1 MQIYIKIY
9 KILGIICKFA
19 QYSQVNNICGLTK
32 IIDLVFRKLTNINQH
47 IYQKT
52 IDIVFVPINFMKHF
66 RQLFAVI
73 IVFLGSNT
81 FGQSLLTPLSDEY
94 AHLIERYEIK
104 SGSLASFHSNV
115 KPIRRKDLV
124 ELSLKLENSSQ
135 IKLSKADKFNLKYL
149 QNDSWE
155 YLDSVKSLQNFTKKP
170 LAKHLFKVKS
180 DFYQSRSKDF
190 DLHISPLFQFGITQ
204 DNNLQ
209 EMPLIN
215 TRGIEIRGTIGS
227 KLGFYTMMS
236 DNQVTFPEYVRE
248 YSRRYDANPYEA
260 FTKIMGD
267 DSIRRAT
274 DFISARGYII
284 FKPIKNIQIQ
294 FGHDKNFI
302 GSGIRSMILSDFSP
316 AYLHLKITTQ
326 IGRVQYMNIYAQ
338 TANRQIPLAIN
349 NTELIPPK
357 YFSMQHLSINVN
369 KNLNLGLFETIVFGK
384 RPIGFDLN
392 YLNPVIF
399 LRYVEGNLG
408 SVDNSILGGNFKYNF
423 KKHYSIYGQLVLD
436 EFNISQFKRD
446 GWWGKKYATQ
456 LGGRYIDA
464 FGVKNLDLQ
473 LEYNMARPFTYSHSS
488 SYSNY
493 VNYNLPLA
501 HPLGANFKEFL
512 FLARYQPIDRLSL
525 NFTLL
530 DAVHGKDDS
539 IINWGGNIKRN
550 YNLYRPYDFGNEIGQ
565 GRTEYIRSYQL
576 SASVM
581 MAHNL
586 FLDLKFQK
594 RDLALSGIKS
604 EFINNMFSIGVRWN
618 SILKSYTF

>member
-1 MQIYIKIY
+1 M
-9 KILGIICKFA
+9 
-19 QYSQVNNICGLTK
+19 
-32 IIDLVFRKLTNINQH
+32 FRKSTNIKHH

-52 IDIVFVPINFMKHF
+52 IDIVFVQVNFMKHF
-66 RQLFAVI
+66 RQLLIFFAFFSVNQA
-73 IVFLGSNT
+73 FS
-81 FGQSLLTPLSDEY
+81 QSLLSPLSDDY
-94 AHLIERYEIK
+94 SHLIERYEIK
-104 SGSLASFHSNV
+104 SGVLANFHSNV

-124 ELSLKLENSSQ
+124 ELSQKIENSSES
-135 IKLSKADKFNLKYL
+135 KLSKADKFNLRYL

-155 YLDSVKSLQNFTKKP
+155 YLDSSKMAQNFNKKP
-170 LAKHLFKVKS
+170 LWKHFFKTKS
-180 DFYQSRSKDF
+180 DFYQSHSKEF

-209 EMPLIN
+209 EMPKIN

-227 KLGFYTMMS
+227 KIGFYTMMS
-236 DNQVTFPEYVRE
+236 DNQVTYPEYVRE
-248 YSRRYDANPYEA
+248 YSRRYNANPYEA

-267 DSIRRAT
+267 DSIRLAS
-274 DFISARGYII
+274 DFISARGYIV
-284 FKPIKNIQIQ
+284 FNPIKNIQIQ

-316 AYLHLKITTQ
+316 AYLHLKISTQ
-326 IGRVQYMNIYAQ
+326 IGRVQYMNLYAQ
-338 TANRQIPLAIN
+338 ASNRQIPLAVN

-357 YFSMQHLSINVN
+357 YFSLQHLSINVN
-369 KNLNLGLFETIVFGK
+369 KNLNIGLFESIVFGK
-384 RPIGFDLN
+384 RAIGFDLN

-408 SVDNSILGGNFKYNF
+408 SVDNSILGADFKYNF

-436 EFNISQFKRD
+436 EFNISQFKQS
-446 GWWGKKYATQ
+446 GWWGKKYAAQ
-456 LGGRYIDA
+456 IGGRYIDVM
-464 FGVKNLDLQ
+464 GVKNLDFQ
-473 LEYNMARPFTYSHSS
+473 AEYNLARPFTYSHSS

-512 FLARYQPIDRLSL
+512 FVARYQPIDRLSF
-525 NFTLL
+525 NFTYLN
-530 DAVHGKDDS
+530 ATHGKDDG
-539 IINWGGNIKRN
+539 IINWGGNITRN
-550 YNLYRPYDFGNEIGQ
+550 YNLYRPSDFGNEIGQ
-565 GRTEYIRSYQL
+565 GRTEFIRSYQL
-576 SASVM
+576 SAAIM

-604 EFINNMFSIGVRWN
+604 DFVNNMFSMSIRWN
-618 SILKSYTF
+618 SILKNYTF